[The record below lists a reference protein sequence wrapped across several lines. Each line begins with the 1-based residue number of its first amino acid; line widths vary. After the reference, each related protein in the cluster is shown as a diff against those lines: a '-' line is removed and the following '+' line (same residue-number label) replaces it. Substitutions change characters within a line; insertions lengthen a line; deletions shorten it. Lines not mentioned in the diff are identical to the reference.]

1 VFLHFFVR
9 ISIAVGMWVMIA
21 TIQLL
26 NVHAAENAQNQPRLS
41 LNQARETAFRN
52 NWDLL
57 AAGSDVDMATAQKV
71 ISHEFP
77 NPTLA
82 LSTMKVNA
90 DNHSSSTVLGNSLWN
105 RSYDTIAAVNQLF
118 EIGGKRAARQAAA
131 LAGYEASRLRLLDAK
146 RVLDL
151 AVTRAYVQ
159 AVLADSNAAIL
170 RASAASLR
178 KEAEIAETRHKAGD
192 ISTADQTQI
201 EIVADRFELDATSAE
216 ANSKTLKISL
226 QTLLGNPNADG
237 NFGFEE
243 TLEALAETRV
253 PIVDPSHLPPRS
265 DVLALEALRRKADAD
280 LRFQKAMRVP
290 DPTFF
295 VQYEREPP
303 DKPNTAG
310 FGVSIPIPLW
320 NHNRGAISA
329 AAANQR
335 QSALLADK
343 ARAQFASEVASSQ
356 VNYQDAYTRWKR
368 YGSNIVP
375 RSENLRS
382 TISYAY
388 QKGGA
393 SLLDLLSAERS
404 DNDIRLAA
412 AQAAADTAVSIA
424 SLKAAFSP
432 ADEKTTHEN
441 SK

>member
-1 VFLHFFVR
+1 V
-9 ISIAVGMWVMIA
+9 AVGMWVMIA
-21 TIQLL
+21 KIQFL
-26 NVHAAENAQNQPRLS
+26 NVSAAENAQNRPQLS

-57 AAGSDVDMATAQKV
+57 AARSDVDIATAQKV

-82 LSTMKVNA
+82 LSTMKVDA
-90 DNHSSSTVLGNSLWN
+90 DNHSSATVLGNSLWN

-118 EIGGKRAARQAAA
+118 EIGGKRSARQAAA
-131 LAGYEASRLRLLDAK
+131 LAGFEASRLRLLDAK

-192 ISTADQTQI
+192 ISTADRTQI

-216 ANSKTLKISL
+216 ANSKALRITL
-226 QTLLGNPNADG
+226 QTLIGNPNADG
-237 NFGFEE
+237 NFGFAEA
-243 TLEALAETRV
+243 LESLAETRV
-253 PIVDPSHLPPRS
+253 PIVDPAHLPPRS

-280 LRFQKAMRVP
+280 LRLQKAMRVP

-303 DKPNTAG
+303 DKPNTVG

-329 AAANQR
+329 AAANQK
-335 QSALLADK
+335 QSTVLADK
-343 ARAQFASEVASSQ
+343 ARAQFASEVATSQ
-356 VNYQDAYTRWKR
+356 VNYQDAYNRWKR
-368 YGSNIVP
+368 YGSDIVP
-375 RSENLRS
+375 RSENFRS

-441 SK
+441 AK